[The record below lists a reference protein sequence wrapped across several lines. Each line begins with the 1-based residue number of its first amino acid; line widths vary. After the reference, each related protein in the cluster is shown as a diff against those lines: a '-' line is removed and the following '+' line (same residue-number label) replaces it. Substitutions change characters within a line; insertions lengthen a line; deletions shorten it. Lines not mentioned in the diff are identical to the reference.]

1 MPYPLGPSLGL
12 KVNWTPAKNKK
23 AQRGKRSRRNNRR
36 GRRGAITQTV
46 LPLVKVPNPSN
57 AVHKIRRS
65 WTLPISYWGTQG
77 WANLGSPDFQ
87 INFAASVSNV
97 NIGGVGIYGPN
108 TPNASELSALFDQYR
123 IVGVTV
129 RIDWSYNSYPVS
141 SGQSVAPILY
151 YVADYDDSGGAIVT
165 DLLQYPGV
173 QTHSFMENGYN
184 PLICHIKP
192 KPLRDIASTGLLTAY
207 GPMTTAPWIRTSDM
221 TTPHYGLKFCASQ
234 FSIGGTL
241 NIGSIQITSYID
253 MEFANPK

>member
-1 MPYPLGPSLGL
+1 MGPSWGF
-12 KVNWTPAKNKK
+12 KEIWTPASRK
-23 AQRGKRSRRNNRR
+23 ASQRGKRGQRKNRQGQR
-36 GRRGAITQTV
+36 GRITQMV
-46 LPLVKVPNPSN
+46 QPLNNVPRPSN

-65 WTLPISYWGTQG
+65 WTLPISYFGTAG

-97 NIGGVGIYGPN
+97 NIGGVSVYGPN

-123 IVGVTV
+123 LVGATI
-129 RIDWSYNSYPVS
+129 RIDWDYNSYPVS
-141 SGQSVAPILY
+141 AGQSIAPVIY
-151 YVADYDDSGGAIVT
+151 YVADYDDSGGAILT

-173 QTHSFMENGYN
+173 QTHSFMENGYS
-184 PLICHIKP
+184 PLICHVKP

-207 GPMTTAPWIRTSDM
+207 GPMSTAPWIRTADM

-234 FSIGGTL
+234 FGVGGTAQT
-241 NIGSIQITSYID
+241 GSISITCYLD